1 MFAGCEITDMV
12 RSRLRSL
19 PYRYIYRIKAQG
31 FLIYVAEKWLKR
43 NYIADVIEKDEREE
57 KNCK

>member
-19 PYRYIYRIKAQG
+19 PYRYIYRIKTQG

-43 NYIADVIEKDEREE
+43 NYIAAVIEKDEREE